1 MRRLQVQV
9 LPPLSDYIILSY
21 SYLIELNLTFVFAP
35 LAFGFGQ
42 RERQKKKQRL
52 SYVLLLNKI
61 YFNKKIFFNYIYNR
75 CNLRKDW
82 LHRKSAFVAKRA
94 WRIEQVPVLGCF
106 IKTSLLHTCLYYDN
120 TIISILS
127 RFLFWELL
135 KCCM

>member
-1 MRRLQVQV
+1 MVIFRINKGCSSTGRIAHSKCVGCEFKSCRPWV
-9 LPPLSDYIILSY
+9 IILSY
-21 SYLIELNLTFVFAP
+21 SYLIEFVFIKVIFYCSIKNI
-35 LAFGFGQ
+35 LT
-42 RERQKKKQRL
+42 KKC
-52 SYVLLLNKI
+52 
-61 YFNKKIFFNYIYNR
+61 FNNYIYNR

-120 TIISILS
+120 AIISIVN